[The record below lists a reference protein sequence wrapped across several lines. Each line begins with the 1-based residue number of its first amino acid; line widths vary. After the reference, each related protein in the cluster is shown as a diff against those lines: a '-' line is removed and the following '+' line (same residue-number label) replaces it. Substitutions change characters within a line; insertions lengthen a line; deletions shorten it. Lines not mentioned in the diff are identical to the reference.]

1 MKMLTAICLSVWIQ
15 TGGGLNLPVLADA
28 AAPSVPERAP
38 KTAANKNEAEPAT
51 KTASSLSPHHHYHL
65 GSEASEA
72 GGDGS
77 EMQPA
82 VKFIKGS
89 TIEAANHAKIKCT
102 DPHACCEE
110 SAKIIG
116 IVQQMYKAYSE
127 RDLDTLGKYL
137 DPNCT
142 TFDQGTKQLIVGRE
156 AVLAEIRNW
165 LNKNASDEKSPLL
178 SYTIEHPYCEVNGN
192 DAVVTFTARK
202 EVGGEHPKKFQSRCM
217 DIFKKE
223 NGSWL
228 RTHYRSNWKE
238 IDE

>member
-1 MKMLTAICLSVWIQ
+1 MKTFTALSLSFAMHV
-15 TGGGLNLPVLADA
+15 TGGIVLPVIADT
-28 AAPSVPERAP
+28 APTKGETEQGAVEHKAP
-38 KTAANKNEAEPAT
+38 AVSALP
-51 KTASSLSPHHHYHL
+51 PRHYHL
-65 GSEASEA
+65 GSESQDGAQSDSEA
-72 GGDGS
+72 
-77 EMQPA
+77 QPTVRFA
-82 VKFIKGS
+82 KGS
-89 TIEAANHAKIKCT
+89 TIESATHTKIKCM

-142 TFDQGTKQLIVGRE
+142 TFDQGTKKLIVGRE
-156 AVLAEIRNW
+156 AILNEIRNW

-178 SYTIEHPYCEVNGN
+178 SYTIEHPYCEVNGD
-192 DAVVTFTARK
+192 DAVVTFTAQK

-228 RTHYRSNWKE
+228 RTHYRSNWQE
-238 IDE
+238 LQ